1 MVTSY
6 KSWKEQ
12 GYVSEFL
19 SLKCAGDVLNVCS
32 PLGSKAEKEITEAM
46 AIIRRL
52 RRLVLNRPMKYHVL
66 DLCSGN
72 ALVPIIA
79 IHLLPILSSAAV
91 DKRERNRQW
100 HRAQRFTYHKM
111 DICSPD
117 VYSLVDKNTIITGV
131 HPCQELASRTVEI
144 YRNSQAAGLLLM
156 PCCIGNIKIRLPQF
170 ILERLGRYLV
180 WTWQLADKAGGSFS
194 IDNKV
199 LSPKNAIVS
208 AWKRRP
214 SIEVFKELCADLTSQ
229 KPL

>member
-6 KSWKEQ
+6 KSWKKQ

-19 SLKCAGDVLNVCS
+19 SLKCAGDVLNICS

-52 RRLVLNRPMKYHVL
+52 RRPVLNRPMKYRVL

-72 ALVPIIA
+72 ALVPVIA
-79 IHLLPILSSAAV
+79 IHLLPVVSAAAV

-111 DICSPD
+111 DIRSPD
-117 VYSLVDKNTIITGV
+117 VYSLVDKNTIITSV
-131 HPCQELASRTVEI
+131 HPCQDLATRIVEI

-156 PCCIGNIKIRLPQF
+156 PCCIGNINQLPQL
-170 ILERLGRYLV
+170 IHERLGRYLI
-180 WTWQLADKAGGSFS
+180 WTWQLADKAGGNFS
-194 IDNKV
+194 IDNKI
-199 LSPKNAIVS
+199 LSPKNAIIS
-208 AWKRRP
+208 AWKKRP
-214 SIEVFKELCADLTSQ
+214 SREVFKELCADLI
-229 KPL
+229 P